1 MTKRPPTLL
10 EFGIAASLAVV
21 PVLLGV
27 LLLVAWLRPLLDEK
41 PSTPESDRHV
51 SVRQVAALKTFEQ
64 AIVRRDRVMPGAR
77 DAEALLAGVP
87 ACRDAWE
94 GPRGPLVRVRH
105 WLMPGSG
112 AVASPAERMAMQLA
126 RLDDALAAI
135 SASPNRRIGEAVGL
149 DFERW
154 TTAVRQALK
163 EPAESA
169 DYPGRK
175 FVVQCQD
182 IAGAVAALTR
192 ANARMLDSLAW
203 RGTVVPR
210 VLARWRPEQVVEI
223 SPRTLARGN
232 PWAGLPGCVYLG
244 QDDATAG
251 PTHFVAATR
260 GLGERLCVQPE
271 TSGRRED
278 DVHPLA
284 GITGEPAADMPPD
297 DVRWQVPPSLPGML
311 RALAPL
317 HRPTDARPHANRVAV
332 GGTLV
337 DAGYSVDLT
346 IVPATQAL
354 AQRIAACYTGRHD
367 VCRAVGITR
376 TEDGDQPIGHRLLEG
391 AMVRMAAVAIID
403 VASGR
408 IEALAGALSPC
419 TRQEYDGPGR
429 ARECDARMPYP
440 IRYRPDALLN
450 PAVFHDAMP
459 ASLIKPIMATAF
471 LSDPEVGKRWLAAE
485 RAQMQNTPWPT
496 RDSLRGELMRSD
508 SARFLD
514 RMFCADRNFARCTRA
529 WDVQAVA
536 ASFGWNAECA
546 VPGAGCGKR
555 DLLFG
560 GATAGQGRFA
570 LTGAAAESVPYG
582 RLMVEPKGGAPGG
595 PVVLRRKADFDTVK
609 VAACAAGP
617 DGRRQTKDDWEQCRA
632 RTVVDV
638 AAEGWGQGNARASAF
653 GVAGMMA
660 ALAAAANGD
669 RAPVPY
675 LVHSVRSASTPWT
688 TPGTTPDATSPL
700 APRLTQE
707 VAEVVL
713 SGLSYSHRGGTARLA
728 CEQVFDAR
736 TCRDM
741 DWIAGKTGTPTF
753 PNDDVSLDEL
763 ARACVDGVARTR
775 ARFAACGA
783 LRPYKW
789 YAAAYRTDP
798 LDPGWTKAIAVLVER
813 NWIAGTGRIHGAGDH
828 GPNPAAEIALQIT
841 GRHAGLIKDI
851 AP

>member
-1 MTKRPPTLL
+1 M
-10 EFGIAASLAVV
+10 S
-21 PVLLGV
+21 
-27 LLLVAWLRPLLDEK
+27 
-41 PSTPESDRHV
+41 
-51 SVRQVAALKTFEQ
+51 
-64 AIVRRDRVMPGAR
+64 
-77 DAEALLAGVP
+77 
-87 ACRDAWE
+87 
-94 GPRGPLVRVRH
+94 VRH
-105 WLMPGSG
+105 WLSRGTG
-112 AVASPAERMAMQLA
+112 TVASPAERIAAQLA
-126 RLDDALAAI
+126 RLDEALGSI
-135 SASPNRRIGEAVGL
+135 SASPNRRVGDAVGFDL
-149 DFERW
+149 VRW
-154 TTAVRQALK
+154 TAAVQHALQ
-163 EPAESA
+163 EPAESP
-169 DYPGRK
+169 DYPGRT
-175 FVVQCQD
+175 FVVHCQD
-182 IAGAVAALTR
+182 IAGAVATLTR
-192 ANARMLDSLAW
+192 ANARMLDTLAW

-210 VLARWRPEQVVEI
+210 VLARWRPDQVVEI
-223 SPRTLARGN
+223 SARHLARGN

-244 QDDATAG
+244 QDASKG

-260 GLGERLCVQPE
+260 GLAERLCVQPE

-278 DVHPLA
+278 DVVALA
-284 GITGEPAADMPPD
+284 GITGEPVADMPPE

-317 HRPTDARPHANRVAV
+317 HRPTAARPQSNRVDV

-337 DAGYSVDLT
+337 DVGYSVDLT

-367 VCRAVGITR
+367 VCRAFGIAR
-376 TEDGDQPIGHRLLEG
+376 KEDADFAVGHRLLEG

-403 VASGR
+403 VGSGR

-471 LSDPEVGKRWLAAE
+471 LSDPEVGKRWLADE
-485 RAQMQNTPWPT
+485 RTQMQRTPWPT
-496 RDSLRGELMRSD
+496 RDSLRGQLMRSD

-529 WDVQAVA
+529 WDVQTVA
-536 ASFGWNAECA
+536 AAFGWNAECA
-546 VPGAGCGKR
+546 APGGDCGKR

-560 GATAGQGRFA
+560 GATPVQGRVA
-570 LTGAAAESVPYG
+570 LAGAPAESVPYG
-582 RLMVEPKGGAPGG
+582 RLMVETKGGAPGA
-595 PVVLRRKADFDTVK
+595 PVVLRRQAPFDTGK
-609 VAACAAGP
+609 VAVCAAGP

-660 ALAAAANGD
+660 TLAAAANGEK
-669 RAPVPY
+669 APLPH
-675 LVHSVRSASTPWT
+675 LVQSVRSAT
-688 TPGTTPDATSPL
+688 TTWTSPG
-700 APRLTQE
+700 ASSDAAGRLTRE

-713 SGLSYSHRGGTARLA
+713 SGLSYSHRAGTARLA
-728 CEQVFDAR
+728 CEQVFDAA
-736 TCRDM
+736 TCREM

-763 ARACVDGVARTR
+763 ARTCVAGVARTR

-789 YAAAYRTDP
+789 YAAAYRADP

-813 NWIAGTGRIHGAGDH
+813 NWIAESGRIHGAGDH

>member
-1 MTKRPPTLL
+1 MKRLPTLL
-10 EFGIAASLAVV
+10 EFGIAASVAVV

-27 LLLVAWLRPLLDEK
+27 LLLVAWLRPLVE
-41 PSTPESDRHV
+41 PTPATADSDRHV

-64 AIVRRDRVMPGAR
+64 AIVRRDRVAPGPR
-77 DAEALLAGVP
+77 DAAALLEGVP
-87 ACRDAWE
+87 ACREAWE
-94 GPRGPLVRVRH
+94 GPRGAVVRVRN
-105 WLMPGSG
+105 WISPGSG
-112 AVASPAERMAMQLA
+112 AVVSPAERIAAQLV
-126 RLDDALAAI
+126 RLDEALAAI
-135 SASPNRRIGEAVGL
+135 SASPNRRVNEAVGF
-149 DFERW
+149 DFSRW
-154 TTAVRQALK
+154 TAAVKQVLQS
-163 EPAESA
+163 PVESP
-169 DYPGRK
+169 DYPGRS

-182 IAGAVAALTR
+182 IAGAVTALTR
-192 ANARMLDSLAW
+192 ANARMLDALAW

-210 VLARWRPEQVVEI
+210 VLAHWRPDQVVEI

-244 QDDATAG
+244 RDGATAG
-251 PTHFVAATR
+251 PTHAVAATR
-260 GLGERLCVQPE
+260 GFAERLCVQPA

-278 DVHPLA
+278 EDLPIA
-284 GITGEPAADMPPD
+284 AITGEPGADMPAED
-297 DVRWQVPPSLPGML
+297 ARWQVPPSLPAML
-311 RALAPL
+311 RALTPL
-317 HRPTDARPHANRVAV
+317 HRPTSARPHANRVAV
-332 GGTLV
+332 DGTTV
-337 DAGYSVDLT
+337 DVGYSVDLT

-354 AQRIAACYTGRHD
+354 AQRIAACYTGRQD

-376 TEDGDQPIGHRLLEG
+376 KEDGDLAVGHRLLEG
-391 AMVRMAAVAIID
+391 AMVRMAAVAIVD

-419 TRQEYDGPGR
+419 ARQEVDGPGR

-440 IRYRPDALLN
+440 VRYRPDALLN

-471 LSDPEVGKRWLAAE
+471 LSDADVGKRWLVDE
-485 RAQMQNTPWPT
+485 RAQMQRTPWPT
-496 RDSLRGELMRSD
+496 RESLRGELMRSD

-514 RMFCADRNFARCTRA
+514 RMFCAERNFAACTRA
-529 WDVQAVA
+529 WDVQSVA
-536 ASFGWNAECA
+536 AAFGWNAECA
-546 VPGAGCGKR
+546 APGGNCGKR

-560 GATAGQGRFA
+560 GATPMHGRVALAGV
-570 LTGAAAESVPYG
+570 AAEPVPYG
-582 RLMVEPKGGAPGG
+582 RLMVEPKGGALGA
-595 PVVLRRKADFDTVK
+595 PVVLRKQAAFDTSR

-617 DGRRQTKDDWEQCRA
+617 DGRRRSKDDWEQCRG

-638 AAEGWGQGNARASAF
+638 AAEGWGQGNARASAL

-660 ALAAAANGD
+660 TLAAAANGEK
-669 RAPVPY
+669 APVPH
-675 LVHSVRSASTPWT
+675 LVQSVRSATTTWT
-688 TPGTTPDATSPL
+688 TPDVTAAGAG
-700 APRLTQE
+700 RLTQE

-713 SGLSYSHRGGTARLA
+713 SGLSYSHRAGTARLA
-728 CEQVFDAR
+728 CEQVFEAR
-736 TCRDM
+736 TCREM

-763 ARACVDGVARTR
+763 ARACAAGGPRTR

-789 YAAAYRTDP
+789 YAAAYKGDP

-813 NWIAGTGRIHGAGDH
+813 NWLVDTGRIHGAGDH
-828 GPNPAAEIALQIT
+828 GPNPAAEIALQVA